1 MPEDLPDELWR
12 RIMEV
17 GVQGSSLT
25 YKDLCCLS
33 ISCRRLRRLSD
44 EDSLWSY
51 LLSSD
56 FSPTAAANPLS
67 ASSSSSSSTI
77 GSSSSRASSPKILYR
92 IRYERDR
99 ARKMAAHRRAVLRV
113 ESIIA
118 QHTSKLQ
125 ELQDRRKEEV
135 ERLQAAA
142 AELSRLQ
149 KARQASVA
157 LNVWQP
163 EVVRGRQKQLV
174 EQCVVPVDSRINT
187 LQMEIKLC
195 KQQIVML
202 DKTNGDEKL
211 RLETAKEQLISM
223 KYHPL
228 RDYPLTGGR

>member
-1 MPEDLPDELWR
+1 MMPEDLPDELWR

-92 IRYERDR
+92 IRFLLTFLFRFQFLVSNR
-99 ARKMAAHRRAVLRV
+99 CLFRK
-113 ESIIA
+113 SI
-118 QHTSKLQ
+118 
-125 ELQDRRKEEV
+125 
-135 ERLQAAA
+135 
-142 AELSRLQ
+142 
-149 KARQASVA
+149 
-157 LNVWQP
+157 W
-163 EVVRGRQKQLV
+163 
-174 EQCVVPVDSRINT
+174 
-187 LQMEIKLC
+187 
-195 KQQIVML
+195 
-202 DKTNGDEKL
+202 
-211 RLETAKEQLISM
+211 
-223 KYHPL
+223 
-228 RDYPLTGGR
+228 